1 MCIWRIGMSKTYW
14 LVSSNGIPEPT
25 KKDNQL
31 FLGDVNARDVVPLKR
46 SERYNYLYYVKN
58 IDESILD
65 NVVIKKHKFKN
76 RIQALAMLP
85 NGLKAALA
93 YLMIYFISYFVMIYL
108 KNELA
113 SIYIAFMAFISTM
126 LISFTNYFKS
136 DKIFGP
142 TVTLLAGAIAAKY
155 VAQWYLKTIEINTI
169 MQQYMGKEN
178 IGNLLTILSVMISFH
193 GYIDDIIMTYQHEL
207 YISKIK

>member
-1 MCIWRIGMSKTYW
+1 MSKTYW

>member
-1 MCIWRIGMSKTYW
+1 MSKTYW
-14 LVSSNGIPEPT
+14 LVSSNGIPEQT

-65 NVVIKKHKFKN
+65 NVVIKKHKFKT

-93 YLMIYFISYFVMIYL
+93 YLIIYFISYFVMIYL

-155 VAQWYLKTIEINTI
+155 VAQGYLKTIEINTI

-193 GYIDDIIMTYQHEL
+193 GYIDDIITAYQHEL